1 MKTYK
6 RQIQEEGL
14 DKSSTYCTGD
24 YKKPVGNVT
33 EQITRVKTKCTLLFD
48 VNFKTVCE
56 QSFKERYNTAF
67 NQKSTLEELL
77 ENNGVYKTT
86 TTCLEINKRCFSNR
100 APSALTKIL
109 LSVEDITTSST
120 PATTSSTPAAAS
132 TFTTAMFYL
141 EWTQQSNGNSNE
153 RLVTATVITSMASKY
168 LVTLL

>member
-6 RQIQEEGL
+6 RQIQEEGP

-24 YKKPVGNVT
+24 YKKLVGNVT

-56 QSFKERYNTAF
+56 QNFKERYNTAF

-100 APSALTKIL
+100 APSALTRIL
-109 LSVEDITTSST
+109 LSVEDI
-120 PATTSSTPAAAS
+120 TTSSTPAAAS